1 MRCGGVGEATHTCVR
16 RAHRVPP
23 HLHRERPRLIGEV
36 SQLATDPGHPG
47 RSHTPG
53 GGAAAVQTCST
64 GRRNDQPL
72 NSLLN
77 AAISESIGPKAP
89 ATGLLRWNWRACAA
103 TMIMECGVG
112 ACKGVVAAQAAAG
125 AAMCAAGRPALL

>member
-1 MRCGGVGEATHTCVR
+1 MRCSGVGEATHTCVR

-64 GRRNDQPL
+64 GRRNDHPL
-72 NSLLN
+72 
-77 AAISESIGPKAP
+77 AP
-89 ATGLLRWNWRACAA
+89 PFGSGVLR
-103 TMIMECGVG
+103 IEG
-112 ACKGVVAAQAAAG
+112 A
-125 AAMCAAGRPALL
+125 

>member
-47 RSHTPG
+47 RSHDPG
-53 GGAAAVQTCST
+53 RWCCRGANVLNRPPQ
-64 GRRNDQPL
+64 DQPL

-89 ATGLLRWNWRACAA
+89 ATGLLRWNWRAEAA
-103 TMIMECGVG
+103 TTIMECGVG

-125 AAMCAAGRPALL
+125 AAMCAAERPAVL

>member
-77 AAISESIGPKAP
+77 AAISESIGPEAQ
-89 ATGLLRWNWRACAA
+89 ATGLLLWNWRACAA
-103 TMIMECGVG
+103 TMIM
-112 ACKGVVAAQAAAG
+112 
-125 AAMCAAGRPALL
+125 